1 MGSTRKRSTARAREA
16 EPPTVAVD
24 ELAAAFDHA
33 PVGMAITD
41 ERATLLRVNA
51 AMARILG
58 YTAKE
63 LIGKSVVDLTYPDD
77 LTDSVASNERIARG
91 EIASFTLEKRY
102 LHKSGRAVWARVF
115 VSTLKGDPRRH
126 LLHVVDISEEKQS
139 SARLLDTE
147 TRFREMADAIDQDFW
162 IINLTPFELL
172 YSSPAAKRI
181 WGFDPMINRDHPDR
195 ILQFIHPD
203 DLDAYSKLLDPEH
216 PVPGEVE
223 YRIIRPDGALRWVRT
238 HAFPIFDAAG
248 RFYRVT
254 GMTEDITP
262 RKEAEL
268 EVENHRAF
276 ERFIM
281 NLCTAFVNLPADS
294 ARKTFEVALGELAT
308 MIGADSAAIFVIDD
322 KTHVLAAKYS
332 WVHDTASP
340 GPTYADFS
348 FAPDNPFRARI
359 LNEGFLRVDDV
370 EALPA
375 ELDSVRQRLIDY
387 DVRSFIDLPL
397 VRRGKLV
404 GLYGFGTIGRKA
416 AWPRNIAARLAI
428 AAEVFSNAIERAQME
443 AEVRRHRDALAHALR
458 VGTMGQLASGIA
470 HELNQPLAA
479 ILNYASASERRVA
492 AGNTDIEQIRDAVR
506 RIAEQAM
513 RAADVIK
520 TLRAL
525 VRKGEGERTWHDA
538 RELVRTAVGFVEPEL
553 IAPGIEIVQEHAT
566 DLQNVQV
573 DPIQIEQVILNL
585 VRNAIDAVRADSDR
599 RRRKRLQIRVTTR
612 LQAPS
617 TVVVSVSDNGP
628 GVDPDHVEFLFDEF
642 YTTKDHGL
650 GLGLSISRSIVESH
664 GGALWLESTSPSGTT
679 FCFSLPAAEQ

>member
-1 MGSTRKRSTARAREA
+1 M
-16 EPPTVAVD
+16 
-24 ELAAAFDHA
+24 
-33 PVGMAITD
+33 
-41 ERATLLRVNA
+41 
-51 AMARILG
+51 
-58 YTAKE
+58 
-63 LIGKSVVDLTYPDD
+63 
-77 LTDSVASNERIARG
+77 
-91 EIASFTLEKRY
+91 
-102 LHKSGRAVWARVF
+102 WARVF
-115 VSTLKGDPRRH
+115 VSTLKDTPRRH

-139 SARLLDTE
+139 SARLRDTE
-147 TRFREMADAIDQDFW
+147 TRFRDMAESIEQDFW
-162 IINLTPFELL
+162 IMSVDPFALL
-172 YSSPAAKRI
+172 YTSPAAERI
-181 WGFDPMINRDHPDR
+181 WGFDPMTNRDRPGR
-195 ILQFIHPD
+195 IRKNLHPD
-203 DLDAYSKLLDPEH
+203 DVAAFLAIFDPSLPE
-216 PVPGEVE
+216 PRELE
-223 YRIIRPDGALRWVRT
+223 YRVVRADGAPRWFRTRVFPVRN
-238 HAFPIFDAAG
+238 AAG
-248 RFYRVT
+248 VIDRLSGV
-254 GMTEDITP
+254 TEDITP

-268 EVENHRAF
+268 EVKSHRAF

-281 NLCTAFVNLPADS
+281 NLCTAFVNMPADS
-294 ARKTFEVALGELAT
+294 VRETFEEALGELAT
-308 MIGADSAAIFVIDD
+308 MIDADRAAIFVIDD
-322 KTHVLAAKYS
+322 KTDVLAVKYS
-332 WVHDTASP
+332 WARDAASS
-340 GPTYADFS
+340 GPTYTE
-348 FAPDNPFRARI
+348 FAFAQDNPLRARI
-359 LNEGFLRVDDV
+359 LREGLLRVDDV

-375 ELDSVRQRLIDY
+375 ELGEVRRRLIANN
-387 DVRSFIDLPL
+387 VGSFIDLPL

-404 GLYGFGTIGRKA
+404 GLYGFGTVGRKA
-416 AWPRNIAARLAI
+416 VWSADIAARLAI

-443 AEVRRHRDALAHALR
+443 AEVRKHRDALAHALR

-492 AGNTDIEQIRDAVR
+492 AGNTDIEPMRDAVR

-566 DLQNVQV
+566 DLPNVQV

-585 VRNAIDAVRADSDR
+585 VRNAIEAVRADSDR
-599 RRRKRLQIRVTTR
+599 SKRLQIRVATR

-628 GVDPDHVEFLFDEF
+628 GVDPGRVEFLFDEF

-664 GGALWLESTSPSGTT
+664 GGALWLENTSPSGTT
-679 FCFSLPAAEQ
+679 FCFSLPAAPQ